1 MAACLQALTLQPRG
15 GKSGAALLAA
25 QIWRKGRCSQGAEA
39 GQRGEGL
46 GGAEESLT
54 RWGPGEGRRSSERE
68 SRFVVERRRPRTC
81 AAAG

>member
-54 RWGPGEGRRSSERE
+54 RWGPGEGRL
-68 SRFVVERRRPRTC
+68 
-81 AAAG
+81 